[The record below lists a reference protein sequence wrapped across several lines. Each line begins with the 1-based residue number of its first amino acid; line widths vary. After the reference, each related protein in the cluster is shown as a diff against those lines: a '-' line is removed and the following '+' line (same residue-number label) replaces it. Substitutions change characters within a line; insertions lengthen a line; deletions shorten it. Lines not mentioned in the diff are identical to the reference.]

1 METISSALPGCK
13 EDTIRLAVKD
23 VGHHEDR
30 SYLLALCFSLTNL
43 LGEGCPKVQRQGL
56 LPHKRPPETEEPR
69 QAEEGTGPGDPGRNK
84 SVDQEVSHI
93 LEEVIQEVS
102 QENA

>member
-13 EDTIRLAVKD
+13 EDTLRLAVKD

-56 LPHKRPPETEEPR
+56 LPHKPHKTEEPR
-69 QAEEGTGPGDPGRNK
+69 QAEEGTGSGGPGRNK

-102 QENA
+102 QEKA